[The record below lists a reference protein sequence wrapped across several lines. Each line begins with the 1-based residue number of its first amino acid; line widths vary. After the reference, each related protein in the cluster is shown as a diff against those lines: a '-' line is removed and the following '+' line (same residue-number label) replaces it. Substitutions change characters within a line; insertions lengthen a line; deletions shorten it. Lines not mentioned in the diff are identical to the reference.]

1 MPKIDVLIRVTNEDS
16 NQEYKTTAIIT
27 DDIIKY
33 KSNDDTIEIFD
44 YNNFKLTRENKELR
58 MEYEFNK
65 NETTK
70 GMVFA
75 KELNHIVDVNIK
87 TKKIE
92 RNNYDIDVEFEVE
105 NNTIKYHIEEVKWVY
120 IKS

>member
-27 DDIIKY
+27 DDINKY

-75 KELNHIVDVNIK
+75 KELNHTVDVNIK

-105 NNTIKYHIEEVKWVY
+105 NNTIKYHIEEVK
-120 IKS
+120 